1 MDATWQVLLTVFG
14 TSDVSGD
21 MPAWQMLLRGIAV
34 YFAAL
39 LMVRIG
45 KRRFLGRYTS
55 FDILLGFVV
64 GSLLARAISGAIT
77 MFNMAAVV
85 ATLLTLHWLLT
96 WLATHFRVGSTLK
109 GSARQLIKDGE
120 IDRAALVA
128 SGIGDNDLEQALRE
142 KGVESPDRV
151 TAAYFERDGSITV
164 IAARRAEVV
173 RIEVIDGVQQVH
185 IIVEG

>member
-1 MDATWQVLLTVFG
+1 MDTIWQVLLTVFG
-14 TSDVSGD
+14 TADVSGD

-39 LMVRIG
+39 LMVRLG

-64 GSLLARAISGAIT
+64 GSLMARAISGAIT
-77 MFNMAAVV
+77 MLNMAAVV
-85 ATLLTLHWLLT
+85 ATLLSLHWLLT
-96 WLATHFRVGSTLK
+96 WLAMHFRVGSTLK

-120 IDRAALVA
+120 VDRAALDA
-128 SGIGDNDLEQALRE
+128 CGIGDNDLGQALRE

-151 TAAYFERDGSITV
+151 RAAYFERDGSITI
-164 IAARRAEVV
+164 IAARRAEVL
-173 RIEVIDGVQQVH
+173 RIQVVDGVQQVH
-185 IIVEG
+185 IVVDG